1 MDFENPGAE
10 AHAIQPDAGSERP
23 NMVGAILAGLAAA
36 AVSALVWYGIVVLTN
51 YQIGLV
57 AVGVGFL
64 VGLGVTVG
72 SGGRRGMALQ
82 VLSVAITL
90 PAMALGEYLVV
101 RHFVAAEQAVP
112 WLLPPDVMLGL
123 VVAGLRA
130 DPLTLLFWAIA
141 LWTAFKLPARGAS
154 A

>member
-1 MDFENPGAE
+1 MDFDQQGVE

-23 NMVGAILAGLAAA
+23 NMVGAVLAGLAAA
-36 AVSALVWYGIVVLTN
+36 VVSALVWYGIVVLTN

-64 VGLGVTVG
+64 VGLAVTVG
-72 SGGRRGMALQ
+72 SGGRRGLPLQ
-82 VLSVAITL
+82 IVSVAITL

-112 WLLPPDVMLGL
+112 WLLPPGVMLKL
-123 VVAGLRA
+123 VVAGLEA

-141 LWTAFKLPARGAS
+141 LWTAFKLPSRGAT